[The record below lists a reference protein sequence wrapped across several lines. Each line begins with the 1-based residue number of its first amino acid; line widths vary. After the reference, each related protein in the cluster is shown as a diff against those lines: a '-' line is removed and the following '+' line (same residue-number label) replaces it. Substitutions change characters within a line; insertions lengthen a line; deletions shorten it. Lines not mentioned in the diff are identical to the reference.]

1 MNDRLITVFET
12 KHFVKLSKKLISD
25 KERSA
30 LLAHLKNNPKDG
42 DVIRGTGGIR
52 KIRWARPG
60 AGKRGGI
67 RVIYYFYDKS
77 GVLFMLT
84 AYAKND
90 KVDLSSQEKHKYR
103 DLVKILTD
111 TFDEG

>member
-12 KHFVKLSKKLISD
+12 KHFLRLKKKLISD
-25 KERSA
+25 KEFSE
-30 LLAHLKNNPKDG
+30 LLGQLKKSPKDG

-60 AGKRGGI
+60 SGKRSGI
-67 RVIYYFYDKS
+67 RVIYYFYDKN
-77 GVLFMLT
+77 GILFMLT

-90 KVDLSSQEKHKYR
+90 KVDLTKKEKEKYS
-103 DLVKILTD
+103 DLVKVLTE
-111 TFDEG
+111 TFQKR